1 MEDDA
6 SCTANLGVTGKRLG
20 ATTAGVSVLP
30 QCVGLLTAFDC
41 YYRRSREQDGN
52 RLAGRQAH
60 PYHKHFLF
68 FYSMRRDDQV
78 ARRLP
83 SAPSSSSLEAEGW
96 PVTG

>member
-6 SCTANLGVTGKRLG
+6 SCTANLRVTGKRLG

-30 QCVGLLTAFDC
+30 QCVGLLTAYDC
-41 YYRRSREQDGN
+41 YYRRSSEQDEN
-52 RLAGRQAH
+52 RLAGQAL
-60 PYHKHFLF
+60 PYRKHFLF

-83 SAPSSSSLEAEGW
+83 SAPSSSSLEAEAW